1 MLGAKLAGG
10 NPANGRIENDF
21 YATDPRA
28 VEMLL
33 LERHDF
39 NLRDVLEPCVGS
51 GTIAD
56 AIKKFSYGYARVTGI
71 DIVDRGYPDTIV
83 ADFLSWKTE
92 KQFDTIITNPPYSL
106 ASEFI
111 ERCLDLL
118 KIDGQMAMFLKIQ
131 FLEGQKRKEMYTK
144 HPPKYI
150 YVFRNRMPTWGGGQQ
165 FNPATGKRWAT
176 TFCNAWY
183 VWQKGN
189 HTEPVVRW
197 L

>member
-33 LERHDF
+33 REHDF
-39 NLRDVLEPCVGS
+39 NLREVLEPCVGS

-56 AIKKFSYGYARVTGI
+56 AIKEFSYGYARITGV

-83 ADFLSWKTE
+83 ADFLSWETE

-118 KIDGQMAMFLKIQ
+118 RIGGQMAMFLKIQ
-131 FLEGQKRKEMYTK
+131 FLEGQKRKNMYSM

-150 YVFRNRMPTWGGGQQ
+150 YVFRNRMPTWGGWSG
-165 FNPATGKRWAT
+165 A
-176 TFCNAWY
+176 
-183 VWQKGN
+183 
-189 HTEPVVRW
+189 
-197 L
+197 